1 MKKIIFLFIILS
13 SLTFSVVKDTVKI
26 FSPEEIK
33 TINNRINLIKEQTE
47 VDFDIVTLAQEDK
60 KVFDSLKNNQKKL
73 LLFWKK
79 ELTIQLKSK

>member
-47 VDFDIVTLAQEDK
+47 VDSNF
-60 KVFDSLKNNQKKL
+60 S
-73 LLFWKK
+73 
-79 ELTIQLKSK
+79 SRR